1 MDDIRFN
8 GLTVKPHKGF
18 VIYFLNGIRCDFT
31 DLKKL
36 SEDDNFGL
44 KHRKKYQNFIDQN
57 ESEKDEFFR
66 VCTDIQMNNMKTN
79 SQKGKKRV
87 RNAGKTTLSQ
97 PIFTEERFEVRP
109 QSKKKTTPPKRKKKA
124 RNAGKTSLSQP
135 IFTEDQLEERPQS
148 KKKTTSPKK
157 EEKEKKCW

>member
-109 QSKKKTTPPKRKKKA
+109 QSKK
-124 RNAGKTSLSQP
+124 
-135 IFTEDQLEERPQS
+135 EDNS
-148 KKKTTSPKK
+148 TKK
-157 EEKEKKCW
+157 EEKGAKCW

>member
-1 MDDIRFN
+1 MEERMYRKDRK
-8 GLTVKPHKGF
+8 VF

-109 QSKKKTTPPKRKKKA
+109 QSKKEDNSTKKGRKKA
-124 RNAGKTSLSQP
+124 RNAGKRSLSQP

-148 KKKTTSPKK
+148 KKETTSPKK

>member
-109 QSKKKTTPPKRKKKA
+109 QSKKKTTPPKGRKRREMLVKH
-124 RNAGKTSLSQP
+124 R
-135 IFTEDQLEERPQS
+135 
-148 KKKTTSPKK
+148 
-157 EEKEKKCW
+157 